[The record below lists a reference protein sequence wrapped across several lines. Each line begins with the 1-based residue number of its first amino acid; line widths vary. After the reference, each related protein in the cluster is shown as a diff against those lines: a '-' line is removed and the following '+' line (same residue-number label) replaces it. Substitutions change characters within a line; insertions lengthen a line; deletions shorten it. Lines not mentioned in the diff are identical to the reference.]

1 MNTVEYQ
8 KVQDCISSLPNLIKI
23 TEEEH
28 NLLKN
33 VFKMIMP
40 TFVLPEFCYGSTYIL
55 KI

>member
-23 TEEEH
+23 TEVEH

-33 VFKMIMP
+33 V
-40 TFVLPEFCYGSTYIL
+40 SR
-55 KI
+55 